1 MSCTNCFNGCTEI
14 VSDKCV
20 KYTGV
25 DVPALGITNGDTL
38 LTVENAIVEFLVPML
53 NGGGIKPAISQSV
66 ICDTVKQYLPSCTV
80 CTGFTLNEILVAVIR
95 AVCDLQEQIND
106 VVASVEAIEAP
117 YTTDCLSG
125 VTSSSNTHTVLQ
137 AVINK
142 LCDLDADLV
151 ALALDL
157 STNYVQIS
165 ELDALIQDYLD
176 NTGFNSLIKNRMVP
190 YAVQP
195 YYGPLSYFDGT
206 GAGTGNWID
215 VYLCNGSN
223 GTPDLRGRTLVGV
236 TSGMFGGALSA
247 AVDPAIPGNPSYTLS
262 GSIPPF
268 SGSTTG
274 ANQITLTPN
283 QIPSHTHNITTSV
296 TVTEDPHR
304 HKFSDDSTSPTNAL
318 RADNDILPFSTTPSS
333 AIISGSGTGS
343 GQIYETSEEVSGVNV
358 SVSASAAVTGG
369 GESHSNTQPSIACYY
384 IMYIP

>member
-38 LTVENAIVEFLVPML
+38 LAVENAIVEFLVPML
-53 NGGGIKPAISQSV
+53 NGEGIKPAISQSV

-137 AVINK
+137 AVIDK

-157 STNYVQIS
+157 STNYVQIT

-283 QIPSHTHNITTSV
+283 QMPSHTHV
-296 TVTEDPHR
+296 PTVTSTITPNPHKHTIVR
-304 HKFSDDSTSPTNAL
+304 ASSDVDGTAFSP
-318 RADNDILPFSTTPSS
+318 
-333 AIISGSGTGS
+333 GTGTL
-343 GQIYETSEEVSGVNV
+343 GTGDTSEVSLSVNVNV
-358 SVSASAAVTGG
+358 SNAMTGG